1 MSNKYTPEF
10 KKKVQQLID
19 DEDSARLYEELHDW
33 VEIEDA
39 GQVLDIDSL
48 VTKGSLEN
56 KGPSLSEMRCMEQY
70 NIYLHSVLASTVIIE
85 EEV

>member
-56 KGPSLSEMRCMEQY
+56 KGPSLLEMRSMEQY
-70 NIYLHSVLASTVIIE
+70 NIHLHSVLASSVVIE